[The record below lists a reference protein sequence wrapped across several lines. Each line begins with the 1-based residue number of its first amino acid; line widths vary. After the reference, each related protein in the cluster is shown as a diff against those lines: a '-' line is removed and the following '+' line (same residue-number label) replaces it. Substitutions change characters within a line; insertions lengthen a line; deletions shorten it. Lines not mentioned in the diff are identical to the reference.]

1 MSKRK
6 LVTSKVEVYYV
17 KGETIGIAFKN
28 LNTEHGLD
36 NYYLHHK
43 EETLTTEEINTG
55 KILTISKR
63 LFGEYFNNTLSEF
76 AVIGALFNKKP
87 ILKDASR
94 IVSHNIVIKGTK
106 QWVTT
111 NSFVTDGGEVIK
123 QEAGTK
129 EDAKNIATELSLRFN
144 RTIHVVAT
152 KALQDSD
159 GIIYIS
165 EFIPADF
172 VDDTNV
178 YVFWKYTTS
187 ITEVNEDDLIEEN
200 TEVDKYGQLSIK
212 DTNYEYFTTKL
223 LKEPMNA
230 RN

>member
-17 KGETIGIAFKN
+17 KGETMEIAFKN
-28 LNTEHGLD
+28 FKNEHNLD
-36 NYYLHHK
+36 NYYLHTN
-43 EETLTTEEINTG
+43 EETLTKDEINSG
-55 KILTISKR
+55 KILVISKK
-63 LFGEYFNNTLSEF
+63 LFGDYFNNRLSEF

-87 ILKDASR
+87 ILKDDSR
-94 IVSHNIVIKGTK
+94 IIHHNIIIKGTK

-111 NSFVTDGGEVIK
+111 NAFVTDGGEIVK
-123 QEAGTK
+123 QEVGTK
-129 EDAKNIATELSLRFN
+129 EDAKNTATELSLEFN

-152 KALQDSD
+152 KVLQDSD
-159 GIIYIS
+159 GIIYIA

-178 YVFWKYTTS
+178 YVFWKYKT
-187 ITEVNEDDLIEEN
+187 IVTEVDEDELINEN
-200 TEVDKYGQLSIK
+200 VEVDKYGQMSIK